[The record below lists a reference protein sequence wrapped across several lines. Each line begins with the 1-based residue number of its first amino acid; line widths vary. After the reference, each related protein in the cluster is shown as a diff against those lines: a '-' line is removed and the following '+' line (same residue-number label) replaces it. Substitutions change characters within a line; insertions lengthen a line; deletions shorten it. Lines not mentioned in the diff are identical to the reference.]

1 MKQIPLYHGTDRRM
15 VLMSKEERE
24 KYLKS
29 CMSMIA
35 HLRNI
40 LTPYLGCEQIEHV
53 RCGVKMYISEYK
65 IMRFKSL
72 MEERGG
78 KEFWTNFFQT
88 LLLLEAVLNKEENN
102 SCMNFKYGDL
112 YLIGDKN
119 KAINYARSAFAGGEQ
134 GLFAYHLIQGTEILG
149 MLHLDSPEIEQN
161 IITIKM
167 FAESEPQ
174 PVVLQVSNI
183 DYDCLLLESG
193 KPVDIDE
200 EFLLKGF
207 SYRYTKPYQLN
218 LDDEVSLEYVDS
230 WLSCTT

>member
-15 VLMSKEERE
+15 VLMSKEVRE

-29 CMSMIA
+29 CMSMIV

-40 LTPYLGCEQIEHV
+40 LAPYLECEQIEHV

-78 KEFWTNFFQT
+78 KEFWTNFYQT
-88 LLLLEAVLNKEENN
+88 LLLSEAALNKEENH
-102 SCMNFKYGDL
+102 SGMNFKYGDL
-112 YLIGDKN
+112 YLTGDKN
-119 KAINYARSAFAGGEQ
+119 KAINYARRAFAGGEQ
-134 GLFAYHLIQGTEILG
+134 GLFAYRLIQGTDILG

-161 IITIKM
+161 VNTIKM

-193 KPVDIDE
+193 KPVNIDE
-200 EFLLKGF
+200 GFLLKGF

-218 LDDEVSLEYVDS
+218 LDDEVSLEFVESRPFD
-230 WLSCTT
+230 